1 MERFQALDRDDL
13 SARVGKKENG
23 TVFLSQFI
31 TRHLL
36 SLDCVQ
42 NSVGK
47 ADKVREGF
55 LSSS

>member
-1 MERFQALDRDDL
+1 MERLDRGDL

-42 NSVGK
+42 ISVGK